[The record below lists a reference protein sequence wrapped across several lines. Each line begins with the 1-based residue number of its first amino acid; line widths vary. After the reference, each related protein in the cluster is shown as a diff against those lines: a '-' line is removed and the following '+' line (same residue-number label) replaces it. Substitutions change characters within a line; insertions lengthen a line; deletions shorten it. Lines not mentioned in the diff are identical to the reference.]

1 MVDLVLQENKIFKW
15 NENNAVMATDLY
27 TWLGVKRQ
35 YSKWINSMLSEFE
48 EGFDYVKQLDTTKGR
63 PKINYIVS
71 LDTAKEICMLSK
83 SPKARE
89 IRKYFIMIEKKY
101 IKMYNELLA
110 KNSQKLLDT
119 QKQLVSLAN
128 EMNIN
133 ALTYK
138 GELYTTT
145 EIAEEYGMSARKLN
159 QILKDLD
166 IQYKDNGVWKVP
178 KMYQHYVEYQCY
190 NYMDKSNTS
199 TGLTATMKWTEE
211 GKTFIDTIM
220 RGINY
225 GGFGTTGK

>member
-1 MVDLVLQENKIFKW
+1 MDLVLQENKLIKW
-15 NENNAVMATDLY
+15 NEKTAIKATDLHE
-27 TWLGVKRQ
+27 WLQVKTKYNDWIKRIL
-35 YSKWINSMLSEFE
+35 SKDFE
-48 EGFDYVKQLDTTKGR
+48 EGFDFVKQIETTKGR
-63 PKINYIVS
+63 PIANYILS
-71 LDTAKEICMLSK
+71 LDTAKEISMMTRTERGR
-83 SPKARE
+83 AV
-89 IRKYFIMIEKKY
+89 RKYFIMIEEKY
-101 IKMYNELLA
+101 TELYKELLL
-110 KNSQKLLDT
+110 KNERKLLDT

-138 GELYTTT
+138 GELYTAT
-145 EIAEEYGMSARKLN
+145 EIAEEYGMSARRLN

-190 NYMDKSNTS
+190 NYMDKSNLS

-225 GGFGTTGK
+225 GGFGSTGK